1 MRLLSFGVVVLT
13 GSVLAHPGQDP
24 TKEALKRRDY
34 INSVPIERRSL
45 KHCARHW
52 EESGLAARNHARR
65 AALVQ
70 NERKKRAL
78 KKRALEDVLEKSHNK
93 TELGYTPETDT
104 ETLFSGINSCV
115 LTPEVTQGPYYVG
128 GEDIR
133 DNIVETQQGVD
144 ILLDY
149 QVIDVDTCEPV
160 PSAYLEMWHCNS
172 TGIYSGVNAD
182 GNGDSSDLTNI
193 DKTFLR
199 GIQETSEEG
208 VAGFTSIFP
217 GHYTSRATHIH
228 VLIHTNVT
236 VLANDTLGND
246 IYASHV
252 GQTFFDQNLIDEVEA
267 LAPYNTNQQELTLNE
282 DDSILSEETRT
293 DGVDPVFEYSL
304 LGDSVGDGLFAWI
317 AFGIDTTQSQAIK
330 PATFRYQEGG
340 VENPNSGPPGGGE
353 GEGPGQSGTPLGIP
367 SSTGTPSSIS
377 SSD

>member
-1 MRLLSFGVVVLT
+1 M
-13 GSVLAHPGQDP
+13 
-24 TKEALKRRDY
+24 E
-34 INSVPIERRSL
+34 
-45 KHCARHW
+45 
-52 EESGLAARNHARR
+52 
-65 AALVQ
+65 
-70 NERKKRAL
+70 
-78 KKRALEDVLEKSHNK
+78 
-93 TELGYTPETDT
+93 
-104 ETLFSGINSCV
+104 
-115 LTPEVTQGPYYVG
+115 
-128 GEDIR
+128 
-133 DNIVETQQGVD
+133 

-228 VLIHTNVT
+228 VLIHTNIT

-246 IYASHV
+246 VYASHV
-252 GQTFFDQNLIDEVEA
+252 GQTFFDQNLIDEVET

-282 DDSILSEETRT
+282 IDSILSEETRT
-293 DGVDPVFEYSL
+293 DGVDPVFEYTL
-304 LGDSVGDGLFAWI
+304 LGDSVADGLFAWI

-353 GEGPGQSGTPLGIP
+353 GEGPGQSGTPPGIP
-367 SSTGTPSSIS
+367 SSTGTPSSS
-377 SSD
+377 SSSG